1 MELEHQP
8 FVEEVSP
15 TLALISTAKGKLPLE
30 IKQSL
35 IQPFIGNKQA
45 LVTLQAAF
53 EANGVDLPRF
63 DDNDNILSRYIF
75 DAEKVCSDLSD
86 IVYNAFIKPESS
98 ALPVLGLWKYFANF
112 AELEGVEL
120 SVNFDDDPNAVKFKK
135 EQLWNAAGLELK

>member
-1 MELEHQP
+1 M
-8 FVEEVSP
+8 
-15 TLALISTAKGKLPLE
+15 
-30 IKQSL
+30 
-35 IQPFIGNKQA
+35 
-45 LVTLQAAF
+45 QAAF

-98 ALPVLGLWKYFANF
+98 ALQVLDLWKPFVRF

-120 SVNFDDDPNAVKFKK
+120 SVNFDDDPNAAKFRK